1 MVAPRNRAQRPS
13 PAPDGASKGGPRLE
27 REGLLTPAATPD
39 DAGVETTLRPRR
51 LDQYFGQEVVKRN
64 LDIAIRAAKAREEP
78 LDHLLFHGPPGLGKT
93 TLAMIVAAE
102 LGVSIRTTS
111 GPAIERSGDLAS
123 ILTSLQPGDVLFIDE
138 IHRLPLAVEEV
149 LYPAMEDFSVDII
162 LGKGPKARDIRLRL
176 NRFTLIGATTRF
188 ALISQPLRDR
198 FGATYRLEFYD
209 EAALSHILRRS
220 AGVLGCTIDDAAVH
234 EVARRSRGTA
244 RVANRLLRRVRDY
257 AEVEGD
263 GTITLELARVAL
275 ERLEI
280 DELGLDA
287 MDRELLRAIIERFNG
302 GPVGLDTLAAAIS
315 EEADTIMD
323 VYEPYLLKLGFLQRT
338 PRGRIAGRLAYV
350 HLGLE
355 PPTFVAAPASA
366 QATMQAPLF
375 DDRAQAPAPREDAR

>member
-1 MVAPRNRAQRPS
+1 MAVAKEREGTPRRPS
-13 PAPDGASKGGPRLE
+13 PEGSGSARPQ
-27 REGLLTPAATPD
+27 REGPLTTALTSD

-51 LDQYFGQEVVKRN
+51 LEQYFGQEIVKRN

-78 LDHLLFHGPPGLGKT
+78 LDHVLFHGPPGLGKT

-102 LGVSIRTTS
+102 LGVSIRITS

-123 ILTSLQPGDVLFIDE
+123 LLTSLQAGDVLFIDE

-176 NRFTLIGATTRF
+176 NHFTLLGATTRF
-188 ALISQPLRDR
+188 ALVSQPLRDR
-198 FGATYRLEFYD
+198 FGSTYRLEFYD
-209 EAALSHILRRS
+209 EDALSQILRRS
-220 AGVLGCTIDDAAVH
+220 AGVIGCTIEEAAVR

-263 GTITLELARVAL
+263 GVITLELARVAL

-315 EEADTIMD
+315 EESDTIMD
-323 VYEPYLLKLGFLQRT
+323 VYEPYLLKLGFMQRT
-338 PRGRIAGRLAYV
+338 PRGRVAGRLAYV

-355 PPTFVAAPASA
+355 PPLLASA
-366 QATMQAPLF
+366 PVVGAQAALF
-375 DDRAQAPAPREDAR
+375 DEGDVVTS

>member
-1 MVAPRNRAQRPS
+1 VAIAEDREGTKRPS
-13 PAPDGASKGGPRLE
+13 RPQREGPLATAPAPEESS
-27 REGLLTPAATPD
+27 
-39 DAGVETTLRPRR
+39 VETTLRPRR
-51 LDQYFGQEVVKRN
+51 LEQYFGQEIVKRN

-78 LDHLLFHGPPGLGKT
+78 LDHVLFHGPPGLGKT

-102 LGVSIRTTS
+102 LGVSIRITS

-123 ILTSLQPGDVLFIDE
+123 LLTSLQAGDVLFIDE

-176 NRFTLIGATTRF
+176 NRFTLVGATTRF
-188 ALISQPLRDR
+188 ALVSQPLRDR
-198 FGATYRLEFYD
+198 FGSTYRLEFYD
-209 EAALSHILRRS
+209 EEALSQILRRS
-220 AGVLGCTIDDAAVH
+220 AGVLGCTIEEPAVR

-302 GPVGLDTLAAAIS
+302 GPVGLETLAAAIS
-315 EEADTIMD
+315 EESDTIMD

-338 PRGRIAGRLAYV
+338 PRGRVAGRLAYV

-355 PPTFVAAPASA
+355 PPLLVTAPAASA
-366 QATMQAPLF
+366 QAPLF
-375 DDRAQAPAPREDAR
+375 EESGP